1 MSSWDIDALDLS
13 IYLYPS
19 FKLIVAQRNAGW
31 ALAMANLRILYG
43 ANTVRVSAILRGCVA
58 VTRHIAQGAGAPL
71 GCSSVGLPRNTD
83 QNARGE

>member
-43 ANTVRVSAILRGCVA
+43 ANTVRVSAILRGC
-58 VTRHIAQGAGAPL
+58 T
-71 GCSSVGLPRNTD
+71 LP
-83 QNARGE
+83 